1 MIDSPVGP
9 KLKPD
14 DAWRRARSAME
25 AGRPDNPTMEAMQ
38 ETEDAIHQML
48 NNNTGRVDL
57 MPQNA
62 YVRRLQHQI
71 AGRYNLESRS
81 FGKEPNRRVQIYG
94 R

>member
-1 MIDSPVGP
+1 
-9 KLKPD
+9 
-14 DAWRRARSAME
+14 ME
-25 AGRPDNPTMEAMQ
+25 EA
-38 ETEDAIHQML
+38 EDAIHYL
-48 NNNTGRVDL
+48 LSSSAGRVDL

-81 FGKEPNRRVQIYG
+81 AGREPNRRVQIWA